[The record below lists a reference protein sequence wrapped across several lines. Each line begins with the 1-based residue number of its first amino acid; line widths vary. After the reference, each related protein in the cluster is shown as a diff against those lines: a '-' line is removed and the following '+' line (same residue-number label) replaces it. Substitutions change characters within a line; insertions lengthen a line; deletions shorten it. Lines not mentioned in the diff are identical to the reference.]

1 MLPLGRD
8 PLSRVV
14 ALRAQHGGVVRLGP
28 LGRRDL
34 YLVSDPAAIRHV
46 LLDNYKNYK
55 KGLNARRLRPILGGG
70 SLLLEGETWRR
81 RRKLVQPAFH
91 RQKIATLATAFVE
104 ATDEMLARWE
114 TGATIDAREETLRL
128 TMTLT
133 LRNLFG
139 ADASTLS
146 ELVTAWQTL
155 YASLGKRQL
164 PWQHAVDDAL
174 AVVHR
179 ILDARIAATRPE
191 DNTVLAM
198 LVAARDEAGT
208 LTDAELRDEVMTLF
222 VGGYE
227 TSSNALAFSLANIAA
242 HPVLADRQRAEIAR
256 VLGDRAPAMED
267 LAALP
272 YTRAIL
278 DETLRLFPPSWMITR
293 EAIDDDVVAG
303 FAIRA
308 GSQLLISSYAV
319 HHAPELWPDPSRF
332 DPTRFLDAP
341 ERARFAYFP
350 FGGGP
355 RICLGDQYALTEMHL
370 VLARIAQRFVVALA
384 PGAHI
389 APRAQMGLRPATPL
403 RLVVRR
409 RS

>member
-1 MLPLGRD
+1 MLQLRED
-8 PLSRVV
+8 PLARVV
-14 ALRAQHGGVVRLGP
+14 ALRARHGGVVRLGP
-28 LGRRDL
+28 LGRRQL

-55 KGLNARRLRPILGGG
+55 KGLNARRLRPILGSG

-91 RQKIATLATAFVE
+91 RQKIATLATAFVD
-104 ATDEMLARWE
+104 ATDQMLARWQ
-114 TGATIDAREETLRL
+114 TGETIDAREQTLRL

-139 ADASTLS
+139 ADASALP
-146 ELVTAWQTL
+146 ELVAAWQTL

-164 PWQHAVDDAL
+164 PWQRDVDDAL
-174 AVVHR
+174 ATVHR
-179 ILDARIAATRPE
+179 ILAARVAATKPD

-208 LTDAELRDEVMTLF
+208 LSEAELRDEVLTLF

-227 TSSNALAFSLANIAA
+227 TSSNALAFALANIAA
-242 HPVLADRQRAEIAR
+242 HPMLADRQHAEIKR
-256 VLGDRAPAMED
+256 VLGDRAPGMED

-293 EAIDDDVVAG
+293 
-303 FAIRA
+303 
-308 GSQLLISSYAV
+308 
-319 HHAPELWPDPSRF
+319 
-332 DPTRFLDAP
+332 
-341 ERARFAYFP
+341 
-350 FGGGP
+350 
-355 RICLGDQYALTEMHL
+355 
-370 VLARIAQRFVVALA
+370 
-384 PGAHI
+384 
-389 APRAQMGLRPATPL
+389 
-403 RLVVRR
+403 
-409 RS
+409 